1 MAIKTIKE
9 YIENNSI
16 NTTLNGRNYNFNEF
30 YHFYLSFKNLG
41 KELCKEY
48 NLKQIT
54 ITKDNEIISFPWP
67 LLSIS
72 KINTHIFFLPNEIDN
87 YFSQL
92 EKEISSNEICSLSIL
107 ISEISR
113 KLKLYEYHGSDYI
126 DPIQSKIFS
135 LVESINKKN
144 PVVFEY
150 NNINSYPKLF
160 KQLEVINPKINLMKE
175 DLCSNDK
182 NTVINYNYI
191 NIVSLIMHFIKI
203 EIMYYTSIV
212 NIAYLPKKC
221 NDCQKLFVGK
231 SELCETCAKARAT
244 ARRKINKKCN
254 TLRIKIENYLSIYR
268 ESLPTEIILKSERML
283 EEKHRFTQFK
293 ELDRLC
299 KKIEIIINK
308 KS

>member
-9 YIENNSI
+9 YTENNSI
-16 NTTLNGRNYNFNEF
+16 NTTLKGRNYNFNEF
-30 YHFYLSFKNLG
+30 YHFYLSFKNFG
-41 KELCKEY
+41 KELCKEN

-67 LLSIS
+67 LLSIN
-72 KINTHIFFLPNEIDN
+72 KINTYTFFLPNELDN
-87 YFSQL
+87 YFLQL
-92 EKEISSNEICSLSIL
+92 EKEISCNEMCSLAIL

-113 KLKLYEYHGSDYI
+113 TLKLYKYYGSDYI
-126 DPIQSKIFS
+126 APIESKVFNLI
-135 LVESINKKN
+135 ESINKKN
-144 PVVFEY
+144 PVAFEY

-160 KQLEVINPKINLMKE
+160 EQLEAINPKINLMKE
-175 DLCSNDK
+175 DLNSNDK
-182 NTVINYNYI
+182 NIVISHNYI

-212 NIAYLPKKC
+212 KTAYLPKKC

-231 SELCETCAKARAT
+231 GELCQTCAKARAT

-254 TLRIKIENYLSIYR
+254 TLRSKIEYYLSIYR